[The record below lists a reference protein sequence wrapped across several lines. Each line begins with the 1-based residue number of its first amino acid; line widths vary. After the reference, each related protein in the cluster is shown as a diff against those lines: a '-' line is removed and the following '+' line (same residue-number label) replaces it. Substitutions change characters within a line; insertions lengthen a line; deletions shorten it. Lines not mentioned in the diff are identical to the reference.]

1 MFFLMTFWPALILFA
16 RVLGCDNVLCVW
28 DVGTGEL
35 VYQLSDAHPDLIYSV
50 SWNREGSVLCT
61 TCKDKALRV
70 IDPRR
75 GTVLK
80 VSLFSTRGLR
90 RNAQTDTVPFT
101 SLRSDFLNNSE
112 RGLSCLPRLYLF
124 DLFNRNIISI

>member
-1 MFFLMTFWPALILFA
+1 MQIFVLKLVRCVFLLTFWPALNLFA
-16 RVLGCDNVLCVW
+16 CVLGCDNVLCVW

-35 VYQLSDAHPDLIYSV
+35 VHQLSDAHPDLIYSV

-80 VSLFSTRGLR
+80 VSLFIPVS
-90 RNAQTDTVPFT
+90 
-101 SLRSDFLNNSE
+101 
-112 RGLSCLPRLYLF
+112 
-124 DLFNRNIISI
+124 